1 MTRGGRG
8 RGRGAKRGV
17 IMLAFGVPLCVWMI
31 AVLVSSAS
39 GQIRLIYAA
48 IAAGI
53 LLTAWVMSGVLLD
66 G

>member
-1 MTRGGRG
+1 M
-8 RGRGAKRGV
+8 
-17 IMLAFGVPLCVWMI
+17 MAFAAPLCVWMV
-31 AVLVSSAS
+31 AVLASPTS

-48 IAAGI
+48 IASGI